1 MSRTETMGLTKR
13 GTLQSSSCNR
23 LMGRSESLKRD
34 SVMSNGGSAK
44 VRGSLE
50 RKKSKSFKE
59 GESYPSWLITEAPGS
74 IAAVRRE
81 QVAAQQALRKLKI
94 AHYGRSKSTLTNFTS
109 SKVVP
114 LVHPSP
120 HPHPQRC
127 SFITPTSDP
136 IYVAYHDEEW
146 GVPVHDDKTLFELL
160 TLSGAQVGSDWTST
174 LRKRHDFRKA
184 FMEFEAEAVAKIS
197 EKEMNEISTE
207 YKIEM
212 SKVRGIVENATKILE
227 IKKNFGSLEKYIW
240 GFVNHKPISTNY
252 KFGHKIPVKTSK
264 SESISKDMVRRGFR
278 YVGPTVVHSF
288 MQAAGLTNDH
298 LLTCYRHIPCTLVS
312 TNP

>member
-1 MSRTETMGLTKR
+1 
-13 GTLQSSSCNR
+13 
-23 LMGRSESLKRD
+23 
-34 SVMSNGGSAK
+34 
-44 VRGSLE
+44 
-50 RKKSKSFKE
+50 
-59 GESYPSWLITEAPGS
+59 
-74 IAAVRRE
+74 
-81 QVAAQQALRKLKI
+81 
-94 AHYGRSKSTLTNFTS
+94 
-109 SKVVP
+109 
-114 LVHPSP
+114 
-120 HPHPQRC
+120 
-127 SFITPTSDP
+127 
-136 IYVAYHDEEW
+136 
-146 GVPVHDDKTLFELL
+146 
-160 TLSGAQVGSDWTST
+160 
-174 LRKRHDFRKA
+174 
-184 FMEFEAEAVAKIS
+184 MEFEAEAVAKIS

-298 LLTCYRHIPCTLVS
+298 LLTCYGHIPCTLLS

>member
-13 GTLQSSSCNR
+13 GMLQSSSCNR
-23 LMGRSESLKRD
+23 LMDRSESLKRD
-34 SVMSNGGSAK
+34 LSNGGLAK
-44 VRGSLE
+44 SKATLE

-59 GESYPSWLITEAPGS
+59 GESFPSWLITEAPGS

-81 QVAAQQALRKLKI
+81 QMAAQQALRKLKI
-94 AHYGRSKSTLTNFTS
+94 AHYGRSKSTLTSFNS

-114 LVHPSP
+114 LIHPP

-127 SFITPTSDP
+127 SFLTPTSDP
-136 IYVAYHDEEW
+136 VYVAYHDEEW

-174 LRKRHDFRKA
+174 LRKRNDFRKA
-184 FMEFEAEAVAKIS
+184 FMEFEAEAVAKLT
-197 EKEMNEISTE
+197 EKEMNVISTE
-207 YKIEM
+207 HKIEM
-212 SKVRGIVENATKILE
+212 SKVRGVVENATKIVE
-227 IKKNFGSLEKYIW
+227 IKKVFGSLEKYLW

-252 KFGHKIPVKTSK
+252 KLGHKIPVKTSK

-278 YVGPTVVHSF
+278 FVGPTVVHSF

-298 LLTCYRHIPCTLVS
+298 LLTCYRHGPCTLLP